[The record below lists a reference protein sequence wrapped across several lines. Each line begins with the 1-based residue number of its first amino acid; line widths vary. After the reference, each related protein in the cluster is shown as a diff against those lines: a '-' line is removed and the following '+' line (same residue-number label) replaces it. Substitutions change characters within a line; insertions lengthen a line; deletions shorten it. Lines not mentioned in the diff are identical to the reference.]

1 MTIGEVI
8 KLTRANRISGVPV
21 VDGKKLVGI
30 VTSRDVRF
38 ETRFSEPVS
47 RVMTPKDR
55 LVTVREG
62 ASREE
67 VITKLQEHRIEKVLV
82 VDDKFSL
89 RGMITVKDI
98 QKTADFPR
106 ACKDEAGRLRVGAA
120 VGTGADTDERVS
132 ALVEAGVDLIV
143 VDTAHGHSRGVIDRV
158 AAIKKQYGDRLQI
171 IGGNIATGDAAL
183 ALAKAGA
190 DADRKSTR
198 LNSSH

>member
-67 VITKLQEHRIEKVLV
+67 VITKLQEHRIETVLV

-89 RGMITVKDI
+89 RGMITAKDI
-98 QKTADFPR
+98 QKTPAFPR
-106 ACKDEAGRLRVGAA
+106 AVKDKDGRPPGGAP
-120 VGTGADTDERVS
+120 GSNGAPT
-132 ALVEAGVDLIV
+132 
-143 VDTAHGHSRGVIDRV
+143 
-158 AAIKKQYGDRLQI
+158 Q
-171 IGGNIATGDAAL
+171 
-183 ALAKAGA
+183 
-190 DADRKSTR
+190 
-198 LNSSH
+198 

>member
-1 MTIGEVI
+1 M
-8 KLTRANRISGVPV
+8 RIS
-21 VDGKKLVGI
+21 DW
-30 VTSRDVRF
+30 SSDVC
-38 ETRFSEPVS
+38 SS
-47 RVMTPKDR
+47 DLPKDR

-158 AAIKKQYGDRLQI
+158 RSEEQPSELQSLI
-171 IGGNIATGDAAL
+171 RISY
-183 ALAKAGA
+183 AGFFL
-190 DADRKSTR
+190 K
-198 LNSSH
+198 

>member
-1 MTIGEVI
+1 
-8 KLTRANRISGVPV
+8 
-21 VDGKKLVGI
+21 
-30 VTSRDVRF
+30 
-38 ETRFSEPVS
+38 
-47 RVMTPKDR
+47 MTPKDR

-132 ALVEAGVDLIV
+132 ALVEAGVDQIGRHTSELQSLLRISYAV
-143 VDTAHGHSRGVIDRV
+143 LCS
-158 AAIKKQYGDRLQI
+158 KKQYSYSI
-171 IGGNIATGDAAL
+171 
-183 ALAKAGA
+183 KY
-190 DADRKSTR
+190 
-198 LNSSH
+198 SS